1 MSPKQEKML
10 CLGLGIGQK
19 PGHVTLGTLWNLA
32 ELPRCHYDS
41 GVINPT
47 LIYSFLSYNQGLGML
62 GWD

>member
-1 MSPKQEKML
+1 ML

>member
-1 MSPKQEKML
+1 MSCKQEKML

-19 PGHVTLGTLWNLA
+19 PGHVTLGTLCNLT

-41 GVINPT
+41 DVINPT
-47 LIYSFLSYNQGLGML
+47 LICCFLSYNQGLGML